1 MTVTPGSPRW
11 PPTTRSDPLSDSS
24 PEPAHAATE
33 DGPDTAVV
41 TGAAGALGRATV
53 SAFLG
58 AGFAVVGLDRDEAVV
73 DVARTRYRGVQ
84 VDVTDEDA
92 VEVALGDLQG
102 TSRLRHLVQV
112 AGGALPEE
120 PATQDDPRLLT
131 PELFRRSVEANLTS
145 QYVVLRAA
153 LPWLRSTTGTDRS
166 VTLTSS
172 WNALSAQGMPAY
184 SAAKAGLIGMMH
196 ALVWPLG
203 REGVRINVVAPG
215 TIRTPRTERIWAH
228 DTGHFER
235 LADTAA
241 TGRLGEPDDV
251 AATCLSLATTL
262 THVCG
267 QVLVVDGGQSAHGG
281 GR

>member
-1 MTVTPGSPRW
+1 
-11 PPTTRSDPLSDSS
+11 LSDT
-24 PEPAHAATE
+24 AAAPVAPPGD
-33 DGPDTAVV
+33 DGPDAVIV
-41 TGAAGALGRATV
+41 HGAAGALGRATV
-53 SAFLG
+53 SAFL
-58 AGFAVVGLDRDEAVV
+58 ATGFAVVGLDRDEAVREV
-73 DVARTRYRGVQ
+73 GDPAAGYLGVQ
-84 VDVTDEDA
+84 VDVTDEVA
-92 VEVALGDLQG
+92 VEVALAALDGIG
-102 TSRLRHLVQV
+102 SLRHVVQV

-120 PATQDDPRLLT
+120 PAAQDDPRLLT
-131 PELFRRSVEANLTS
+131 PEVFRRSVEANLTS

-153 LPWLRSTTGTDRS
+153 LPWLREAAEPDRS
-166 VTLTSS
+166 ITLISS
-172 WNALSAQGMPAY
+172 WNAVSAQGMPAY

-215 TIRTPRTERIWAH
+215 TVRTPRTERIWAH
-228 DTGHFER
+228 DAGHFER

-251 AATCLSLATTL
+251 AATCLALATTL

-267 QVLVVDGGQSAHGG
+267 QVIVVDGGQSAYGI

>member
-1 MTVTPGSPRW
+1 
-11 PPTTRSDPLSDSS
+11 L
-24 PEPAHAATE
+24 
-33 DGPDTAVV
+33 PDTVIV

-53 SAFLG
+53 SAFLE
-58 AGFAVVGLDRDEAVV
+58 AGFDVVGLDRDAAVV
-73 DVARTRYRGVQ
+73 DVATAGYRGLQ
-84 VDVTDEDA
+84 LDVTDEDA
-92 VEVALGDLQG
+92 VDATLGDLHDSG
-102 TSRLRHLVQV
+102 RLRHLVQV

-120 PATQDDPRLLT
+120 PATQHDPQLLS
-131 PELFRRSVEANLTS
+131 PDLFRRSVEANLTS

-153 LPWLRSTTGTDRS
+153 LPWLRSATGTDRS
-166 VTLTSS
+166 VTLISS

-228 DTGHFER
+228 DVGHFER

-241 TGRLGEPDDV
+241 IGRLGEPDDV
-251 AATCLSLATTL
+251 AATCLALATTL

-267 QVLVVDGGQSAHGG
+267 QVLVVDGGQSAHGD